1 MKKFLS
7 LVLALVMTM
16 SLVTVSAGAKDYAD
30 ADDIKY
36 VEAVDVLSAL
46 GVLEGD
52 ENGFRPNDT
61 LKRSEAAKIIAALNL
76 TPKTA
81 AGLSA
86 DTAPF
91 ADVAKSHWAAGYIAE
106 GVDSGIIAGVGDN
119 KFNPDGQLTGYA
131 YLKML
136 LVCLGYDA
144 AVESMTGANW
154 SVNVAKLAKKAGL
167 TDGNDDFV
175 GSAAVTREEAALYAL
190 NALQAKTVEYESKG
204 TNITINGAVINSG
217 ASQAKYVEDED
228 GNYVTYKTENYSKLI
243 KEAADDTEDAY
254 GRPAITWSYKGEEI
268 GTYAKTPVLVYT
280 AKKDADDIKADLKAE
295 GYKKVA
301 KFDKDGELTGYTT
314 ITDDTYDGLTKNGK
328 VVEFYADEFTNEETG
343 KVTNAVYAVVEIET
357 NLAKVTDIKSDKKGT
372 ADEDEREIVLEGL
385 ASKLG
390 LCAEDDDV
398 VANFEALYDEVE
410 EDDYLLYTL
419 SKDGKTFVSVEIPE
433 IVEGKITKVTT
444 DNSIVVSGT
453 TYKMSQ
459 NNTGFAT
466 SKKTQKVWLD
476 SYGYAIKGEESDTT
490 SDVVYLVK
498 SYDAQGEYGEDTDY
512 AQVVT
517 TEGETQI
524 LTLATTKD
532 AGGKDLIDGAL
543 YTYTVNSDD
552 EATLKRASDDKDVE
566 IAALNVAIDDEDV
579 RVKGVGYFADDV
591 KFIYIKDSGSK
602 LKVAVEEGV
611 QTVAKAK
618 SAVLNGDGDIAT
630 VFVVGEPDTATDS
643 DELAFMKSTTVKGN
657 AYDDNDK
664 SYNLYQL
671 YFEGKSSNVM
681 VKNKEKVAENQFFSY
696 SVTDDGVYTLK
707 EQTTYAI
714 DEIAKDKYVLMS
726 EVVDDSKEM
735 VNVLLDAD
743 AEIFDTTDNGITT
756 LGELADQWAEADEKD
771 DDSVNRVKAYA
782 AYDAD
787 EEVVLCIYIVK

>member
-36 VEAVDVLSAL
+36 VEAVDVLSAI

-52 ENGFRPNDT
+52 AKGFRPNDT

-91 ADVAKSHWAAGYIAE
+91 ADVAKSHWAAGYIAD

-119 KFNPDGQLTGYA
+119 KFNPDGQLTGFA

-254 GRPAITWSYKGEEI
+254 GRPAITWSYKGDEI

-280 AKKDADDIKADLKAE
+280 AKKDGDDIKADLKAE

-301 KFDKDGELTGYTT
+301 TFDKDGNLTDYTT

-328 VVEFYADEFTNEETG
+328 VVEFYADEFTNEKTG

-357 NLAKVTDIKSDKKGT
+357 KLAKVTDIKADKKGT
-372 ADEDEREIVLEGL
+372 SDKDEREIVLEGL

-390 LCAEDDDV
+390 LCADDDDV

-410 EDDYLLYTL
+410 KDDYLLYTL
-419 SKDGKTFVSVEIPE
+419 SKDGKTFVSVKIPE
-433 IVEGKITKVTT
+433 IVEGKVTKVA
-444 DNSIVVSGT
+444 DGKVVVAGQ
-453 TYKMSQ
+453 TYKVSQ
-459 NNTGFAT
+459 NSTTFT
-466 SKKTQKVWLD
+466 VDKKTQKVWLD
-476 SYGYAIKGEESDTT
+476 SYGYAIKGEISNKDSDI
-490 SDVVYLVK
+490 VYLVA
-498 SYDAQGEYGEDTDY
+498 YDESTSYGETTYY

-517 TEGETQI
+517 TEGETVL
-524 LTLATTKD
+524 LTLDDKVYEDKAV
-532 AGGKDLIDGAL
+532 KDLPETGKL
-543 YTYTVNSDD
+543 YTYTTNSDD
-552 EATLKRASDDKDVE
+552 EATLKAADADDYKKLS
-566 IAALNVAIDDEDV
+566 AAIDDEDI
-579 RVKGVGYFADDV
+579 RIKNVGYFTDDV
-591 KFIYIKDSGSK
+591 LFVYIKNSGAK
-602 LKVAVEEGV
+602 LKVAVKEGV
-611 QTVAKAK
+611 QDVNAADVLY
-618 SAVLNGDGDIAT
+618 AVKNDDGDVAT
-630 VFVVGEPDTATDS
+630 VFAKGEPDTATEADELIFVKSAESNGSAYNDS
-643 DELAFMKSTTVKGN
+643 DKEYKTYK
-657 AYDDNDK
+657 
-664 SYNLYQL
+664 L
-671 YFEGKSSNVM
+671 YFDGKASTEM
-681 VKNKEKVAENQFFSY
+681 VKSGLSGVGFYEY
-696 SVTDDGVYTLK
+696 SVTNDSVYTLK
-707 EQTTYAI
+707 AFTTATITAI
-714 DEIAKDKYVLMS
+714 EKDKYMTFTVGDEELTDVKLAS
-726 EVVDDSKEM
+726 
-735 VNVLLDAD
+735 D
-743 AEIFDTTDNGITT
+743 AEIYDLTDNGITT
-756 LGELADQWAEADEKD
+756 LGELADQWDEAKD
-771 DDSVNRVKAYA
+771 DKDIDPVTAYV
-782 AYDAD
+782 AYDKD
-787 EEVVLCIYIVK
+787 DEVVLCVYIVD